1 MNMFLTI
8 IYSFL
13 SIPLIVVIFFNAI
26 HPIYLITDSYSLL
39 ILFFIFL
46 CVGNWHLL
54 KKISAPGKTEKS
66 WMLKMVVVLS
76 VLSYA
81 WMIYFYYAI
90 NTSPE
95 HEDWIS
101 KIFTHF
107 FNTLGIAIKIDYAFL
122 SILGFTV
129 FAKIFIRLRRNA
141 IDKYLFAISTG
152 LFYLNLAGSIVFIS
166 PIKAVFSKNLS
177 NYFLS

>member
-26 HPIYLITDSYSLL
+26 HPIYSITDSYSLL
-39 ILFFIFL
+39 ILFFVFL

-54 KKISAPGKTEKS
+54 KKISVPGKTEKS
-66 WMLKMVVVLS
+66 WMLKTVVVLS
-76 VLSYA
+76 VFSYVSL
-81 WMIYFYYAI
+81 IYSYYAM
-90 NTSPE
+90 SAGPE
-95 HEDWIS
+95 HEIWSS
-101 KIFTHF
+101 KIVTQIL
-107 FNTLGIAIKIDYAFL
+107 NTLGIETKTNYAYL

-141 IDKYLFAISTG
+141 INKYLFAISTG
-152 LFYLNLAGSIVFIS
+152 MFYLNLAGSIVFVD
-166 PIKAVFSKNLS
+166 PILNIII
-177 NYFLS
+177 